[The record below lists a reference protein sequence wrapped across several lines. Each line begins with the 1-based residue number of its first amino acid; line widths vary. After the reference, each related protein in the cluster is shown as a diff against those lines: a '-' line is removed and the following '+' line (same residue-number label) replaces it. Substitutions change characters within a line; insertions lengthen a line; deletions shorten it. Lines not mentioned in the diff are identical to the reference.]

1 LAFSFVEIGRLLGV
15 NIYIRKDGVPVRQ
28 AFTTPTPQAVPGVRF
43 KVTRFLLGLAR
54 KAIKRSLNIR

>member
-1 LAFSFVEIGRLLGV
+1 
-15 NIYIRKDGVPVRQ
+15 
-28 AFTTPTPQAVPGVRF
+28 VPGVRF